1 MCIRDSNLS
10 GYATREITIPGA
22 IAIQLGANTDLD
34 RGLNHLVP
42 TYLLGAKDCQIHG
55 RVA

>member
-1 MCIRDSNLS
+1 S

-22 IAIQLGANTDLD
+22 IAIQMGTNTDLD
-34 RGLNHLVP
+34 RGLYHLVP